1 MKTLGMFH
9 QANGRHGHG
18 GPLETSARA
27 AFRLDLV
34 HLDQA
39 RDIPEPPDRSGG
51 PPCFL
56 QKYSATDWPGVFWSR
71 KRSIRGKGK
80 KIDPDQRRG
89 NREAHREPVKTRR
102 RAGEL
107 VGGRE
112 FIAGCFVQSFV
123 HSQELQRK
131 VMKAKE
137 AAAVTK
143 CRILRRFAPGAGA
156 LLLFGFTLT
165 AGAQQNRSAAQAHPP
180 QVSETLAEAQSSLEH
195 GNAEEAIRIL
205 SGYLQTRPKD
215 SAGRTLLAQ
224 AYASIGQK
232 ERAEE
237 ELQGVLQIAPNDSIA
252 LAALGEIYEREG
264 QPEKAEPLLA
274 NAAKINHSDPR
285 IQMEWAVALVHLHKY
300 PEAQSALA
308 GLSPPTGREER
319 VGFHR
324 LKASVALGLGN
335 APTAAS
341 EMEKALALEP
351 ADPGLAMATAT
362 AELQAKNW
370 QRAASLTE
378 PLFSETHNPQ
388 AGLVRLE
395 AELDMHSDFQQT
407 LELLRA
413 IELPISKELEL
424 HQRVAELLISHEKY
438 SESIAELKRA
448 AELDPER
455 ADLEFDLALAQF
467 RAGRLDDA
475 VASAEKCKEL
485 GDNAE
490 LEDLIGDI
498 QEARGD
504 SLAAVKSYQAAV
516 ELAPNEE
523 KYRLSLAVELIRHS
537 SFEPARVV
545 LKQGEELQPESW
557 RIQLALGMVEH
568 FGGTDEDATKYLLR
582 AAELAPE
589 PQAALQ
595 YLGDIQMDRA
605 SAPDPGAVARLCE
618 YSDGQP
624 KDGHMQYYCGAVL
637 FRRDYVTGDKTHAA
651 EILRRLHASL
661 ALLPQDDAAPHC
673 QLGKAYRWLGRW
685 PEALRES
692 EICARMDPGSAD
704 AHYRLAQIYEHM
716 EQPEKQR
723 KEIKLYEAASTR
735 VADENARREA
745 TMKTF
750 LYTMQKEAQS
760 QKDPPDQR

>member
-1 MKTLGMFH
+1 M
-9 QANGRHGHG
+9 R
-18 GPLETSARA
+18 
-27 AFRLDLV
+27 
-34 HLDQA
+34 
-39 RDIPEPPDRSGG
+39 
-51 PPCFL
+51 C
-56 QKYSATDWPGVFWSR
+56 W
-71 KRSIRGKGK
+71 RG
-80 KIDPDQRRG
+80 
-89 NREAHREPVKTRR
+89 
-102 RAGEL
+102 
-107 VGGRE
+107 
-112 FIAGCFVQSFV
+112 
-123 HSQELQRK
+123 ELQRK
-131 VMKAKE
+131 MMEPGGAL
-137 AAAVTK
+137 AVSK
-143 CRILRRFAPGAGA
+143 CGIFTRVALGAGA

-165 AGAQQNRSAAQAHPP
+165 PGAQQNRSSPQAHPP
-180 QVSETLAEAQSSLEH
+180 QISETLAEAQSSLEN
-195 GNAEEAIRIL
+195 GNADEAIRIL
-205 SGYLQTRPKD
+205 SSYLQTRPED

-224 AYASIGQK
+224 AYASIGQN

-237 ELQGVLQIAPNDSIA
+237 ELHGVLQVAPNDSIA
-252 LAALGEIYEREG
+252 LAALAEIYEREG

-274 NAAKINHSDPR
+274 NAAKINRGDPR
-285 IQMEWAVALVHLHKY
+285 IRMEWAVVLVHLHKY
-300 PEAQSALA
+300 TEAESALSSI
-308 GLSPPTGREER
+308 SPPIGREER
-319 VGFHR
+319 IGFHR
-324 LKASVALGLGN
+324 LKASVALGVGN
-335 APTAAS
+335 APTAAA

-362 AELQAKNW
+362 AELQSKNW

-388 AGLVRLE
+388 AGLVSLE
-395 AELDMHSDFQQT
+395 AELNMHSDFRQT

-413 IELPISKELEL
+413 TQLTIPKELEL

-438 SESIAELKRA
+438 SESIEELKRA
-448 AELDPER
+448 ADLDPER

-467 RAGRLDDA
+467 RAGRPDDA

-485 GDNAE
+485 GDNAD

-504 SLAAVKSYQAAV
+504 SLAAVTGYQAAV

-523 KYRLSLAVELIRHS
+523 KYRLSLAVELIRHN

-545 LKQGEELQPESW
+545 LKQGEKLQPESW

-582 AAELAPE
+582 AAVLAPE

-605 SAPDPGAVARLCE
+605 SAPDPGAVATLCE

-637 FRRDYVTGDKTHAA
+637 FRRDYVKGDKTHAA
-651 EILRRLHASL
+651 EILRRLHASV
-661 ALLPQDDAAPHC
+661 ALLPKDDAAPHC
-673 QLGKAYRWLGRW
+673 QLGKAYRWLERW

-692 EICARMDPGSAD
+692 EICARLDPGSAD
-704 AHYRLAQIYEHM
+704 AHYRLAQIYEHV

-750 LYTMQKEAQS
+750 LYTMQQEAQS
-760 QKDPPDQR
+760 PKDAPDHR